1 MLKLPSKD
9 SIPTLSPSQWVSGG
23 MLLVALGLSYG
34 GTMVTLM
41 GRWASEQDYIW
52 CFLVVPFS
60 IVVLWMRRGT
70 APELPLTGS
79 LWGLAL
85 LAIPGAMRLAGA
97 FIGYPWLDQISIAP
111 CVASLVVL
119 LAGWEGLLWAWP
131 AVAYL
136 VFMVPLP
143 GRVAQMASE
152 PLQRIGAVTSTYLLQ
167 TMGIP
172 AQVQG
177 TIIYLTQWPL
187 NVEEAC
193 SGLRMLMLF
202 LAVCTGAAI
211 VSMRR
216 DMWERVVLILS
227 APPIAVVANVIRIT
241 LTGLL
246 YEEAGREWAE
256 MLFHEFFGLLMMPLA
271 IVLLW
276 LEMIVL
282 SMLVSSR
289 QDEDWL

>member
-1 MLKLPSKD
+1 MFKLPSKD
-9 SIPTLSPSQWVSGG
+9 SLPALSPSQWGSGA
-23 MLLVALGLSYG
+23 LLLAALSWSYG
-34 GTMVTLM
+34 GTVATLM
-41 GRWASEQDYIW
+41 GRWTNEQDYNW

-60 IVVLWMRRGT
+60 IAVLWMRRKT

-85 LAIPGAMRLAGA
+85 LAIPAAMRLLGA
-97 FIGYPWLDQISIAP
+97 FVDFSWLDQISIVP
-111 CVASLVVL
+111 CVAALVVL
-119 LAGWEGLLWAWP
+119 VAGWEGLLWAWP

-136 VFMVPLP
+136 AFMVPLP

-167 TMGIP
+167 TMSIP

-211 VSMRR
+211 VTVRR
-216 DMWERVVLILS
+216 DVWERVVLILS
-227 APPIAVVANVIRIT
+227 APPIAVIANVIRIT
-241 LTGLL
+241 LTGVL
-246 YEEAGREWAE
+246 YEKAGREWAE
-256 MLFHEFFGLLMMPLA
+256 MLFHDLFGWFMMPLA
-271 IVLLW
+271 VVLLW
-276 LEMIVL
+276 LEMLVL
-282 SMLVSSR
+282 SMLMSPGP
-289 QDEDWL
+289 DEDWL